1 MTPTG
6 SSGLSKAA
14 KRNAQKKRAAKLKHA
29 AKPESGEKPKP
40 RAAKPSGASLPLAVV
55 FEDDEVLAINK
66 PAGLLCHPSPGFWD
80 RGTVV
85 HALPTRQRLPGFSPL
100 SPEMLGERRSN
111 TGEADSV
118 IPRAIVHRLDRGTTG
133 LMVLAKTAR
142 AEAHLAAQFKGR
154 TTRKA
159 YVALLHGAPSG
170 GDRPPRQ
177 PGAPR
182 PRPRPRP
189 PLAAISSDLAEPTL
203 VMYPPQIPT
212 PGETFVD
219 APIGKDPQRP
229 GAMRCDAL
237 ALAAKPAQAAA
248 PDLRPDLRLISRVVS
263 TWYLRLISTPTSA

>member
-1 MTPTG
+1 MHPSVPSPLHRPYVHGWNTAITLCTRSMSKRSRRKAQQRKLGASEAEAAAAAESTAAAASAAAGPLTPTG

-133 LMVLAKTAR
+133 LMGLAKTAR
-142 AEAHLAAQFKGR
+142 HLQ
-154 TTRKA
+154 
-159 YVALLHGAPSG
+159 VL
-170 GDRPPRQ
+170 PR
-177 PGAPR
+177 G
-182 PRPRPRP
+182 
-189 PLAAISSDLAEPTL
+189 
-203 VMYPPQIPT
+203 
-212 PGETFVD
+212 
-219 APIGKDPQRP
+219 
-229 GAMRCDAL
+229 
-237 ALAAKPAQAAA
+237 
-248 PDLRPDLRLISRVVS
+248 
-263 TWYLRLISTPTSA
+263 